1 MNFPNSKQN
10 KLYPSENIRESIKK
24 HLISPQFSFLSK
36 TTRIS
41 NDYSFYKRT
50 DNGNEVYP
58 KKRPFNNT
66 QIDEIG
72 LLKWNAAFAN
82 MAYCEPFKSY
92 NFVGSLVKNGKDIFG
107 NLFEA
112 TTIETIVV
120 HFRAPILSKT
130 DWFNR
135 KSELEPF
142 RVPGMKANALVLVD
156 KEWFVEVVMMMNE
169 MISVIYHLIEE
180 SHFTKI
186 TFCGHGVGG
195 AYAAIAGLSFTIL
208 DLIGLRP
215 LGIKFKG
222 TLDISIY
229 TFGYKSYSSK

>member
-1 MNFPNSKQN
+1 MG
-10 KLYPSENIRESIKK
+10 KLKDNTISII
-24 HLISPQFSFLSK
+24 LCL
-36 TTRIS
+36 
-41 NDYSFYKRT
+41 

-58 KKRPFNNT
+58 KKRLFDSQRN
-66 QIDEIG
+66 EIV

-107 NLFEA
+107 NVFEA

-156 KEWFVEVVMMMNE
+156 KEWFVEVIMMMDE
-169 MISVIYHLIEE
+169 IISGIYHLIED

-229 TFGYKSYSSK
+229 TFGQPRTGNIMFAKMMNDLVKVTRVTRQNDYVPHFLPIENG